1 VRILALE
8 TSTPAGSLAVME
20 EKGLLGEVFINVS
33 VSHSRR
39 IMPSLE
45 WLLSEIGLT
54 IDDIDGYTI
63 SIGPGSFT
71 GLRIGLSTI
80 KGLAMATGKPVVGI
94 SSLEA
99 LAWNIAGGER
109 VICPMIDARKK
120 EVYSALYRRDDRSGL
135 VCIQEEQAIDPGRM
149 LDKCPEDT
157 VFLGSGAALYH
168 SMIRERFG
176 SRDHFPPPHLMNNRA
191 SSVAALAFNR
201 FLDNDVD
208 DLNALVPRYLR
219 PSEAE
224 LKWAGRE
231 SS

>member
-1 VRILALE
+1 MKILALE

-20 EKGLLGEVFINVS
+20 EKALLGEVYSNVS
-33 VSHSRR
+33 ISHSRR

-54 IDDIDGYTI
+54 IDDIEGYAL

-99 LAWNIAGGER
+99 LAWNIAGEER

-120 EVYSALYRRDDRSGL
+120 EVYSALYRKDDRGGL
-135 VCIQEEQAIDPGRM
+135 VCIQEEQAVDPGRM

-157 VFLGSGAALYH
+157 VFLGSGAVLYD
-168 SMIRERFG
+168 SMILERFG
-176 SRDHFPPPHLMNNRA
+176 PGRHLPPPHFMNNRA
-191 SSVAALAFNR
+191 SSVAALAFDR
-201 FLDNDVD
+201 FLENDVD
-208 DLNALVPRYLR
+208 DLNALAPRYLR

-224 LKWAGRE
+224 LKWAGRK